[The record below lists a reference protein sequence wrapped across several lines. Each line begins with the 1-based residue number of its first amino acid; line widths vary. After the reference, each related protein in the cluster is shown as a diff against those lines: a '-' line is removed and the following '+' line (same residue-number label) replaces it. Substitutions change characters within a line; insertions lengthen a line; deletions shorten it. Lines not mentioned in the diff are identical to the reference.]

1 MTEPRAASPVDTQP
15 LLGDQLIRRGLL
27 TADQLAV
34 ALHEQQRTGRKL
46 AGVLLDL
53 GFVDRQ
59 ALTDI
64 LADQDDDP
72 AISSAVAWDAA
83 LIQRVPTDIALQH
96 QILPLALQ
104 GDVLS
109 VATLDACN
117 LPGFDA
123 IRPFFPP
130 GVSIRPVR
138 LVESELRAA
147 LERFYRRDISLD
159 EALAEFAAAS
169 DRNSPPRSADDDDSP
184 VVRFVSA
191 LLAKAVLLGASDIHI
206 EPEQAYVRVR
216 CRIDGILHPLVVFH
230 RDFWTPVCIRIKI
243 VSGMNIAQS
252 QRSQDG
258 RLSLRVGGRDVD
270 MRVATHPTIFGE
282 NIVVRILDKDKSVVA
297 LETLGLS
304 AHNLAVLQQLL
315 RKPEGLFVVTGPT
328 GSGKTTTLYAI
339 LGAIS
344 TPGRNVMTLEEPV
357 EYRMPLVRQTE
368 IREGATFSFADGVR
382 SILRQDPDVILVG
395 EIRDEATAQMAL
407 RAAMTG
413 HQVFA
418 TLHTNDAISAIA
430 RLMDLGLSPHMLSG
444 NLTGILAQR
453 LVRRLC
459 GTCRRETAPAA
470 EACAQLGIARD
481 APVVLYAPSGC
492 PRCHQTGY
500 KGRTAIA
507 EVLPITETLDDLI
520 ATRGTRLE
528 CKRVALQ
535 EGFRTLADDA
545 RRKVLDGSTALE
557 EVADRL

>member
-1 MTEPRAASPVDTQP
+1 
-15 LLGDQLIRRGLL
+15 
-27 TADQLAV
+27 
-34 ALHEQQRTGRKL
+34 
-46 AGVLLDL
+46 
-53 GFVDRQ
+53 
-59 ALTDI
+59 
-64 LADQDDDP
+64 
-72 AISSAVAWDAA
+72 
-83 LIQRVPTDIALQH
+83 
-96 QILPLALQ
+96 
-104 GDVLS
+104 
-109 VATLDACN
+109 
-117 LPGFDA
+117 
-123 IRPFFPP
+123 
-130 GVSIRPVR
+130 
-138 LVESELRAA
+138 VESELRAA